1 MIKHRLIV
9 TALASA
15 IAVTVLNSPALAQA
29 EPNPQQEWRAHP
41 NLVRAVRSCEAALA
55 DLQRAPD
62 DFGGYKGQAI
72 TDLRASIHSLRKA
85 IFYRT
90 HMDDAAIDRA
100 NF

>member
-1 MIKHRLIV
+1 MRHYRILL
-9 TALASA
+9 TLLASTLA
-15 IAVTVLNSPALAQA
+15 AAATVAPASAQA
-29 EPNPQQEWRAHP
+29 EPNPRQEWQSHP

-62 DFGGYKGQAI
+62 DFGGNKGQAMA
-72 TDLRASIHSLRKA
+72 DLRASIHSLRKA

-90 HMDDAAIDRA
+90 HMDDQAIDRA